1 MIKQSLEDIK
11 EEIITGRAVAKT
23 PSKKGSDKKK
33 FQKKDLKQVY
43 LAENDVEEN
52 KPDLSKVLI
61 NSNEKNEKNEKNS
74 DETKQKL

>member
-33 FQKKDLKQVY
+33 FQKKDLK
-43 LAENDVEEN
+43 
-52 KPDLSKVLI
+52 
-61 NSNEKNEKNEKNS
+61 
-74 DETKQKL
+74 